1 MSKHLQNLQRLCQ
14 KMQARYGEDDALV
27 MELKQELA
35 LLEARKSRNR
45 AAANQGRR
53 TWDRREASPPVH

>member
-1 MSKHLQNLQRLCQ
+1 MSNHLQNLQRLCQ

-27 MELKQELA
+27 MELKQELV
-35 LLEARKSRNR
+35 LLEARKFRNL

-53 TWDRREASPPVH
+53 KQDRRESCPPLH